1 MADGEDY
8 TGKIITRLE
17 RERVRTSPNSSSKL
31 LGVVGVDFPIFEDF
45 GKSSRLL
52 GVVGVDFPIFEDFG
66 SFYDERT
73 LITIFDDIYRSLTI
87 FVIFDDTSYHLIS
100 VKDKI
105 LSNYV
110 RVITSRGEHVITHP
124 DITGTTRQF
133 EYQQVI

>member
-1 MADGEDY
+1 MADGEEY

-52 GVVGVDFPIFEDFG
+52 GVVWVDFPIFEDFG

-87 FVIFDDTSYHLIS
+87 FC
-100 VKDKI
+100 
-105 LSNYV
+105 
-110 RVITSRGEHVITHP
+110 
-124 DITGTTRQF
+124 DI
-133 EYQQVI
+133 

>member
-87 FVIFDDTSYHLIS
+87 FC
-100 VKDKI
+100 
-105 LSNYV
+105 
-110 RVITSRGEHVITHP
+110 
-124 DITGTTRQF
+124 DI
-133 EYQQVI
+133 

>member
-17 RERVRTSPNSSSKL
+17 RERVRNSPNSSSKL

-73 LITIFDDIYRSLTI
+73 LITIFDDIYRYLTM
-87 FVIFDDTSYHLIS
+87 FC
-100 VKDKI
+100 
-105 LSNYV
+105 
-110 RVITSRGEHVITHP
+110 
-124 DITGTTRQF
+124 DI
-133 EYQQVI
+133 